1 MVFVYTPKYVAYYN
15 EEPDVVAKRSDDVS
29 PFSNG
34 QLYAC
39 AGEKIARTFA
49 DSVGLFNLII
59 LSSLVCVCGCV
70 GAVVCASTS
79 VHRTPQKEHGFRP
92 RARLCRPLF
101 SGTPHLYPGPKPC

>member
-59 LSSLVCVCGCV
+59 LSSLVCVWVCWCSCV
-70 GAVVCASTS
+70 RIDVGPSNATERAWISAASAAV
-79 VHRTPQKEHGFRP
+79 
-92 RARLCRPLF
+92 
-101 SGTPHLYPGPKPC
+101 